1 MAMKKKAII
10 TLVSVA
16 TIATA
21 VFPEAVSIINSQPTV
36 VYASTTTQKNAIRSA
51 KNYAKMMHMSKQA
64 IIDQLSSDMG
74 DKFSEEDAQYAVDN
88 LDK

>member
-1 MAMKKKAII
+1 M
-10 TLVSVA
+10 
-16 TIATA
+16 
-21 VFPEAVSIINSQPTV
+21 
-36 VYASTTTQKNAIRSA
+36 YASTTTQKNAIKNA

-74 DKFSEEDAQYAVDN
+74 DKFSEDDAQYAVDN